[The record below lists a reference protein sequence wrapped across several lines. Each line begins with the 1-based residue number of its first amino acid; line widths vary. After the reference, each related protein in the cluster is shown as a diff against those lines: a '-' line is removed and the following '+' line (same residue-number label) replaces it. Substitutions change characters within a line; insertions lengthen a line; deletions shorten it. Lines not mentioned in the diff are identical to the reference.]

1 MQCSSGESKSVGYQT
16 DVDYKEGTIWIDDE
30 NVRAWTKEAFVGVN
44 GTLLMRVDTIK
55 YEITFINSAN
65 PKKEFKFPFEKKH
78 WKDQEIYA
86 YVSMGY
92 KGDCI
97 SVLSVVG

>member
-1 MQCSSGESKSVGYQT
+1 M
-16 DVDYKEGTIWIDDE
+16 IDGGRVQD
-30 NVRAWTKEAFVGVN
+30 WTKEAFVGVN

-65 PKKEFKFPFEKKH
+65 PKKEFKIPLEKKH
-78 WKDQEIYA
+78 WKDQEIYV

>member
-1 MQCSSGESKSVGYQT
+1 M
-16 DVDYKEGTIWIDDE
+16 IDGGRVQD
-30 NVRAWTKEAFVGVN
+30 WTKEAFVGVN

-86 YVSMGY
+86 YVTMEN

>member
-1 MQCSSGESKSVGYQT
+1 M
-16 DVDYKEGTIWIDDE
+16 
-30 NVRAWTKEAFVGVN
+30 N

-65 PKKEFKFPFEKKH
+65 PKKEFKFPFEKKP

-86 YVSMGY
+86 YVTMY
-92 KGDCI
+92 DKGDCV

>member
-1 MQCSSGESKSVGYQT
+1 M
-16 DVDYKEGTIWIDDE
+16 IDGGRVQD
-30 NVRAWTKEAFVGVN
+30 WTKEAFVGVN

-86 YVSMGY
+86 YVTMEN
-92 KGDCI
+92 KGSCI